1 MEIIIDH
8 QSNEPPFR
16 QIASR
21 LKLGI
26 VKGHY
31 TPGTLLPSVRE
42 IVKNTGVSL
51 TTVQKAFS
59 LLQQENLIYSSPGK
73 GNFVSEFSQLFSNRI
88 YVFLPSSS
96 LSFFMKI
103 LTGMTEKANQLGY
116 EIILNSLNTDKL
128 NWNQNTIDSLYKA
141 REEGAAIIFIEEA
154 FGEVKKIC
162 MDVAESVPF
171 VTVEWVLDGASAV
184 VNDYSASV
192 VAAFENVISDYNINS
207 MLILKGRDYQYNA
220 MEKMKG
226 FHKIIDNNN
235 WHIEREVFFR
245 NSDFDAISG
254 YEVVKEFFET
264 GYADCVFCA
273 NDYEAIGAIGALTE
287 KGILVGKD
295 VKVIGFG
302 DMVDKV
308 TSYFPIT
315 TIAQNLEEIGRQSVN
330 AVKKILE
337 SKEPKS
343 HIVHTEYIQG
353 RT

>member
-1 MEIIIDH
+1 MEINIDN

-16 QIASR
+16 QIAAY
-21 LKLGI
+21 LKQGI
-26 VKGHY
+26 LKGNF
-31 TPGTLLPSVRE
+31 PQGSLLPSVRE

-73 GNFVSEFSQLFSNRI
+73 GNYVAEYSNSFNNRI

-103 LTGMTEKANQLGY
+103 LSGMTEQANQLGY
-116 EIILNSLNTDKL
+116 EIVLNSLNTDKP
-128 NWNQNTIDSLYKA
+128 NWNQSTIDSLYKA
-141 REEGAAIIFIEEA
+141 RDENAAVIFIEEA

-162 MDVAESVPF
+162 LDVAESIPF
-171 VTVEWVLDGASAV
+171 VTIEWVLDGASAI
-184 VNDYSASV
+184 VNDYSDSV
-192 VAAFENVISDYNINS
+192 LSAFEQIIQESKINS
-207 MLILKGRDYQYNA
+207 LLVLKGRDYQFNA

-226 FHKIIDNNN
+226 FNRIINKQG
-235 WHIEREVFFR
+235 WHVEREVFFR

-254 YEVVKEFFET
+254 YEIVKEFFENA
-264 GYADCVFCA
+264 YVDCVFCA

-295 VKVIGFG
+295 VKVIGYG

-308 TSYFPIT
+308 TSYFPVT
-315 TIAQNLEEIGRQSVN
+315 TISQNLEEIGKQSVA
-330 AVKKILE
+330 AVRQVLE
-337 SKEPKS
+337 NNNKTTHVVRTDFVS
-343 HIVHTEYIQG
+343 G

>member
-1 MEIIIDH
+1 MDIIIDN

-16 QIASR
+16 QIAAQ
-21 LKLGI
+21 LKSGI
-26 VKGHY
+26 SENIY
-31 TPGTLLPSVRE
+31 PPGILLPSVRD
-42 IVKNTGVSL
+42 IVKRTGVSL

-59 LLQQENLIYSSPGK
+59 LLQQENLIFSSPGK
-73 GNFVSEFSQLFSNRI
+73 GNYVADTNKSFNNRI

-103 LTGMTEKANQLGY
+103 LSGMTEQANRFGY

-141 REEGAAIIFIEEA
+141 KKEGAAVIFIEEA

-162 MDVAESVPF
+162 MDVAGYVPF
-171 VTVEWVLDGASAV
+171 VTIEWVLERASSI
-184 VNDYSASV
+184 VNNYSESV
-192 VAAFENVISDYNINS
+192 FTAFYKINDKNTINS
-207 MLILKGRDYQYNA
+207 LLILKGRDYQHNA

-226 FHKIIDNNN
+226 FNRVID
-235 WHIEREVFFR
+235 ERKWLVERDVFFR

-254 YEVVKEFFET
+254 YEVVKDFFEN
-264 GYADCVFCA
+264 ASVDCVFCA

-287 KGILVGKD
+287 KGLLVGKD
-295 VKVIGFG
+295 VRVIGYG

-308 TSYFPIT
+308 TSYFPVT
-315 TIAQNLEEIGRQSVN
+315 TISQNLEEIGKKSVQ
-330 AVKKILE
+330 AVKEILE
-337 SKEPKS
+337 GKEKKM
-343 HIVHTEYIQG
+343 HIVSALYVPG

>member
-1 MEIIIDH
+1 MDIIVDN

-16 QIASR
+16 QIAAQ
-21 LKLGI
+21 LKSGI
-26 VKGHY
+26 SKGVY
-31 TPGTLLPSVRE
+31 PQGSLLPSVRD
-42 IVKNTGVSL
+42 IVKTTGVSL

-73 GNFVSEFSQLFSNRI
+73 GNFVSEISSTFSNRI

-103 LTGMTEKANQLGY
+103 LSGMTEKASRLGY
-116 EIILNSLNTDKL
+116 EIILNSLNTDKP
-128 NWNQNTIDSLYKA
+128 NWDQNTIDSLYKA
-141 REEGAAIIFIEEA
+141 EDENAAVIFIEEA

-171 VTVEWVLDGASAV
+171 VTIEWVLEGASAIL
-184 VNDYSASV
+184 NDYSDSV
-192 VAAFENVISDYNINS
+192 VSAFDKILEKDNINS
-207 MLILKGRDYQYNA
+207 LLVLKGRDYQYNA

-226 FHKIIDNNN
+226 FNRIINNKN
-235 WHIEREVFFR
+235 WVIEREAFFR

-254 YEVVKEFFET
+254 YEIVRDFFESA
-264 GYADCVFCA
+264 YVDCVFCA

-295 VKVIGFG
+295 VKVIGYG

-308 TSYFPIT
+308 TSYFPVT
-315 TIAQNLEEIGRQSVN
+315 TISQNLEEIGKKSVE
-330 AVKKILE
+330 AVKQILE
-337 SKEPKS
+337 GKEKKS
-343 HIVHTEYIQG
+343 LIVEAIYVPG

>member
-1 MEIIIDH
+1 VDIYVDN

-16 QIASR
+16 QIAAQ
-21 LKLGI
+21 LKSGI
-26 VKGHY
+26 LKGIY
-31 TPGTLLPSVRE
+31 PQGSLLPSVRE

-59 LLQQENLIYSSPGK
+59 LLQQENIIFSSPGK
-73 GNFVSEFSQLFSNRI
+73 GNFVSEASQTFSNRI

-103 LTGMTEKANQLGY
+103 LSGMTEQATKYGY

-141 REEGAAIIFIEEA
+141 RDEGAAVIFIEEA

-162 MDVAESVPF
+162 MDVANNIPF
-171 VTVEWVLDGASAV
+171 VTVEWVLDNASSV
-184 VNDYSASV
+184 VNDYKQSV
-192 VAAFENVISDYNINS
+192 ETAFSRIIEEYDIHSL
-207 MLILKGRDYQYNA
+207 LILKGRDYQYNA

-226 FHKIIDNNN
+226 FHRIIDQNN
-235 WHIEREVFFR
+235 WHMEREIFFR

-264 GYADCVFCA
+264 GYVDCVFCA

-295 VKVIGFG
+295 VKVIGYG

-308 TSYFPIT
+308 TSYFPVT
-315 TIAQNLEEIGRQSVN
+315 TIAQNLEEIGRQSVR
-330 AVKKILE
+330 AVKEIL
-337 SKEPKS
+337 SGNDKLS
-343 HIVHTEYIQG
+343 HIVQTEYIQG

>member
-1 MEIIIDH
+1 MEIIIDN

-16 QIASR
+16 QIASQ
-21 LKLGI
+21 LKQGI
-26 VKGHY
+26 VKGIY

-73 GNFVSEFSQLFSNRI
+73 GNFVSEISQSFSNRI

-103 LTGMTEKANQLGY
+103 LSGMTEKANQLGY
-116 EIILNSLNTDKL
+116 EIILNSLNTDKP

-184 VNDYSASV
+184 VNDYSDSVAS
-192 VAAFENVISDYNINS
+192 AFDNLIEENHINS
-207 MLILKGRDYQYNA
+207 LLILKGRDYQFNA
-220 MEKMKG
+220 IEKMKG
-226 FHKIIDNNN
+226 FHKVINKNN
-235 WHIEREVFFR
+235 WNIEKEVYFR

-254 YEVVKEFFET
+254 YEVVKDFFES
-264 GYADCVFCA
+264 ASVDCVFCA

-295 VKVIGFG
+295 VKVIGYG

-308 TSYFPIT
+308 TSYFPVT
-315 TIAQNLEEIGRQSVN
+315 TIAQKLEEIGRQSVV
-330 AVKKILE
+330 AIKEVLE
-337 SKEPKS
+337 GKDKRS
-343 HIVHTEYIQG
+343 HIVHTKFIAG

>member
-1 MEIIIDH
+1 MDIVIDN

-16 QIASR
+16 QIAAQ
-21 LKLGI
+21 LKAGI
-26 VKGHY
+26 LN
-31 TPGTLLPSVRE
+31 GTYVQGNLLPSVRK

-51 TTVQKAFS
+51 STVQKAFT

-73 GNFVSEFSQLFSNRI
+73 GNFVSEFSQTFSNRI

-103 LTGMTEKANQLGY
+103 LSGMTEQANLYGY

-128 NWNQNTIDSLYKA
+128 NWNQNTIDSLFKA
-141 REEGAAIIFIEEA
+141 RDEGAAVVFIEEA

-162 MDVAESVPF
+162 MDVAKSIPF
-171 VTVEWVLDGASAV
+171 VTVEWVLDGASSV
-184 VNDYSASV
+184 VNDYSESV
-192 VAAFENVISDYNINS
+192 DKAFDKILEGNGINS
-207 MLILKGRDYQYNA
+207 LLILKGRDYQYNA

-226 FHKIIDNNN
+226 FNSIIDKQN
-235 WHIEREVFFR
+235 WHLEREIFFR

-254 YEVVKEFFET
+254 YEVVNEFFET
-264 GYADCVFCA
+264 GYVDCIFCA

-287 KGILVGKD
+287 KGLLVGKD
-295 VKVIGFG
+295 VKVIGYG

-308 TSYFPIT
+308 TSYFPVT
-315 TIAQNLEEIGRQSVN
+315 TIAQNLEKIGRQSVR
-330 AVKKILE
+330 AVKNILTGNDRTLY
-337 SKEPKS
+337 
-343 HIVHTEYIQG
+343 IVETEFIQG